1 MMTDL
6 ATVIEVL
13 RYNCHFRTPTQT
25 AFPIDPTK
33 IFSQSILPSSSKS
46 LLAPAKSGS
55 NVNLPVAIAVPIV
68 VFVVLVCA
76 LTICC
81 FLCIRHRRKKS
92 NKSRASQNLNA
103 RWQDMALQSP
113 APWAQMNSYPMQQ
126 DPVMTPAS
134 FAFGPSPYVYGDPG
148 TGVGF
153 VGSDGRPLNMGVAKP
168 DWVGTPQA
176 TMFSDGFTPSEQ
188 GPDKGQAQAQTFFP
202 PPGAGTS
209 PRNEGS

>member
-1 MMTDL
+1 
-6 ATVIEVL
+6 
-13 RYNCHFRTPTQT
+13 
-25 AFPIDPTK
+25 
-33 IFSQSILPSSSKS
+33 
-46 LLAPAKSGS
+46 
-55 NVNLPVAIAVPIV
+55 
-68 VFVVLVCA
+68 
-76 LTICC
+76 
-81 FLCIRHRRKKS
+81 
-92 NKSRASQNLNA
+92 
-103 RWQDMALQSP
+103 
-113 APWAQMNSYPMQQ
+113 
-126 DPVMTPAS
+126 MTPAS

-188 GPDKGQAQAQTFFP
+188 GPDKGQAQAHTFFP